1 MIEHLSTQVT
11 VSAFVTTMKCKFALC
26 ALMTMTVL
34 NTNAQPKPS
43 ATLIVTNAT
52 VYTVD
57 KQHSKAEAVAVI
69 GDRIVAVGSR
79 ADIDLWRG
87 PKTKVID
94 AGGKLLLPG
103 FNDAHV
109 HFIQGGAQLEQV
121 QLTDAA
127 TPEEFAERIAAQ
139 VKKTPKGEWILGG
152 RWDET
157 KWPKSELPTKA
168 LVDPVTGGTPIFVER
183 YDGHEALANSAAMKL
198 AGVSA
203 ETPDVP
209 GGVIVRDKSGNPTG
223 VFKDAAMS
231 LIYKAIPPM
240 THEQRMRAARAAVK
254 HAASLGVTSV

>member
-1 MIEHLSTQVT
+1 
-11 VSAFVTTMKCKFALC
+11 MKHKFALC
-26 ALMTMTVL
+26 VWVIMVATGV
-34 NTNAQPKPS
+34 NAEPKPS
-43 ATLIVTNAT
+43 ATLIVTNGA

-57 KQHSKAEAVAVI
+57 KQHPKVEAVAVI

-79 ADIDLWRG
+79 AEIDLWRG
-87 PKTKVID
+87 PQTKVID

-109 HFIQGGAQLEQV
+109 HFIQGGAQLDQV
-121 QLTDAA
+121 NLVDA
-127 TPEEFAERIAAQ
+127 TTQEEFAKRIAAQ

-157 KWPKSELPTKA
+157 KWPKPELPTKELA
-168 LVDPVTGGTPIFVER
+168 DPVTGDTPIFVER

-209 GGVIVRDKSGNPTG
+209 GGV
-223 VFKDAAMS
+223 
-231 LIYKAIPPM
+231 
-240 THEQRMRAARAAVK
+240 
-254 HAASLGVTSV
+254 